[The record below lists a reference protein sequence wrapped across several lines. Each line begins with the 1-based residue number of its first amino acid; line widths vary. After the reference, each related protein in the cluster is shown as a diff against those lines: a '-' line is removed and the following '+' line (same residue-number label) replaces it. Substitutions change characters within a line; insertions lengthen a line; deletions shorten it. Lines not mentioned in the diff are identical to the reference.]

1 MLKRSIAVALFAALP
16 AAAYNGGY
24 NMELAQ
30 FKETSK
36 LTNSFS
42 FSQEVSRNVSMNV
55 DAAFT
60 ANRSIDLDRFVDGR
74 TGNASLRWTPMD
86 RIELASTVTRVIQI
100 EERFG
105 DTILD
110 KVENTAT
117 GQIRYAPA
125 SWASVQI
132 GLGFHFMDSDESLGD
147 STIAR
152 HDDGG
157 VRNFNISVQKP
168 LFSRLA
174 SSISL
179 SENRIMGQQ
188 RENGNDDLA
197 ARMNYSLPGLFEGG
211 SMSVEIGATRLFSTF
226 TDSGYSQRQQDWRHS
241 VTFTLPRFS
250 EAVSMQVSTGW
261 NWSKRYWEYE
271 SRPGVED
278 PRDRLER
285 GRRISGVVGW
295 MMNEDLSLDIDLSRA
310 VDRSDKKRTGFMGG
324 DLYDV
329 YDIADDRRLNATLTY
344 TPGRS
349 SVVFQRS
356 IQLRRYD
363 TMGTWPGFG
372 GLDQDNSDRDELREV
387 LSVKAEIPVSS
398 RLTLL
403 GVVSGQNSE
412 TIYLKSE
419 YSGNSRNSARY
430 AVSPGYRYDLGS
442 GWDVSHTLEIS
453 ADYTTYRFPEVSTA
467 NDLLFRRMQSNFQ
480 FQRLSSDSTTLGFQ
494 HVLRFQDQGSFADA
508 LYSRSEE
515 SINSTLTV
523 NSGFHMGRT
532 IGITPSYSYEYS
544 RRKYLASFIAPREDN
559 LHHVGLRTRMALGS
573 GLLSL
578 NLTRTFYTDERPS
591 YWNASVGFNYRF

>member
-1 MLKRSIAVALFAALP
+1 M
-16 AAAYNGGY
+16 
-24 NMELAQ
+24 
-30 FKETSK
+30 
-36 LTNSFS
+36 
-42 FSQEVSRNVSMNV
+42 
-55 DAAFT
+55 
-60 ANRSIDLDRFVDGR
+60 
-74 TGNASLRWTPMD
+74 
-86 RIELASTVTRVIQI
+86 
-100 EERFG
+100 
-105 DTILD
+105 
-110 KVENTAT
+110 
-117 GQIRYAPA
+117 
-125 SWASVQI
+125 
-132 GLGFHFMDSDESLGD
+132 
-147 STIAR
+147 
-152 HDDGG
+152 
-157 VRNFNISVQKP
+157 
-168 LFSRLA
+168 
-174 SSISL
+174 
-179 SENRIMGQQ
+179 
-188 RENGNDDLA
+188 
-197 ARMNYSLPGLFEGG
+197 
-211 SMSVEIGATRLFSTF
+211 
-226 TDSGYSQRQQDWRHS
+226 
-241 VTFTLPRFS
+241 
-250 EAVSMQVSTGW
+250 
-261 NWSKRYWEYE
+261 
-271 SRPGVED
+271 
-278 PRDRLER
+278 
-285 GRRISGVVGW
+285 
-295 MMNEDLSLDIDLSRA
+295 
-310 VDRSDKKRTGFMGG
+310 
-324 DLYDV
+324 
-329 YDIADDRRLNATLTY
+329 
-344 TPGRS
+344 
-349 SVVFQRS
+349 
-356 IQLRRYD
+356 
-363 TMGTWPGFG
+363 
-372 GLDQDNSDRDELREV
+372 
-387 LSVKAEIPVSS
+387 KAEIPVSS